1 MFRPIETELTRLLRA
16 DRTERPDALHAFRVA
31 RRWFLDGRRVDVG
44 ELATEL
50 EISRATLFRWV
61 GNRDQLLGE
70 ILWSMTEDV
79 FNARSQAA
87 QGTGAER
94 IADVVGEFVRTV
106 NDAPA
111 FRAFL
116 LREPERALRIL
127 TTKASVIQGRTMS
140 KLEELLNAEI
150 EAGELSPPL
159 PVPDL
164 AYLIVRIAE
173 SFIYTDVITGGD
185 PDATKARAAIAT
197 LLG

>member
-1 MFRPIETELTRLLRA
+1 
-16 DRTERPDALHAFRVA
+16 
-31 RRWFLDGRRVDVG
+31 
-44 ELATEL
+44 
-50 EISRATLFRWV
+50 
-61 GNRDQLLGE
+61 LLGE

>member
-1 MFRPIETELTRLLRA
+1 MFCHIETELTRLLRA
-16 DRTERPDALHAFRVA
+16 DHTERPDALHAFRIA
-31 RRWFLDGRRVDVG
+31 RRWFLDGRRVDIG

-79 FNARSQAA
+79 FNARSKAA
-87 QGTGAER
+87 QGTGADR
-94 IADVVGEFVRTV
+94 IADVVGDFVRTV
-106 NDAPA
+106 NGAPA
-111 FRAFL
+111 FREFL
-116 LREPERALRIL
+116 RREPERALRIL
-127 TTKASVIQGRTMS
+127 TTKASVIQARTMM
-140 KLEELLNAEI
+140 KLEELLNAEV

-159 PVPDL
+159 PVGDL

-173 SFIYTDVITGGD
+173 SFIYTDVITGGE
-185 PDATKARAAIAT
+185 PDAAKARAAIST